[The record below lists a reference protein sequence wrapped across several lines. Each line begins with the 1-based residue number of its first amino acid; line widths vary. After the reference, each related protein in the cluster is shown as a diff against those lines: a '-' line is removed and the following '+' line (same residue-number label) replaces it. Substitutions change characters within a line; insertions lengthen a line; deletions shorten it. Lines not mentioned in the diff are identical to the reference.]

1 MLVLLRLVRLARPL
15 YLLLAALGYV
25 LGAGVARY
33 LAISLEG
40 HLFWAGLFV
49 ILLVQISM
57 SLLAE
62 AFRPFP
68 EPLVPGETLAERRIQ
83 REAALY
89 VSVAALAACGMIA
102 TLLYT
107 SGRLQPLAILFM
119 GLSLAVILA
128 YAVPPLRLLNRGFG
142 ELLLV
147 VQMVYLAPSTAFVL
161 QSGESH
167 RLLNLAVLPLTFLAL
182 AALIALA
189 FPAYAED
196 LKYERG
202 TLLTRLGWERVLP
215 LHHAL
220 VLGAYAI
227 YAGAPLLGFSF
238 RLLGPALLSLPF
250 GVAQVLLLRGI
261 AAGGRPLWKLL
272 TTNAMALVGLTTYF
286 LIMSF
291 WMR

>member
-1 MLVLLRLVRLARPL
+1 VLLRLVRLARPL

-25 LGAGVARY
+25 LGAGVAHY
-33 LAISLEG
+33 LAIPLDV
-40 HLFWAGLFV
+40 HLFWAGWLA
-49 ILLVQISM
+49 LLLAQISM
-57 SLLAE
+57 NLLAE

-68 EPLVPGETLAERRIQ
+68 EPLVPGETLVERRIQ

-89 VSVAALAACGMIA
+89 VSMAALAACGMIVA
-102 TLLYT
+102 VLYT
-107 SGRLQPLAILFM
+107 SQLLKPLALLFL
-119 GLSLAVILA
+119 GLTLAVILV

-147 VQMVYLAPSTAFVL
+147 VQMVYLAPSVAFVL

-167 RLLNLAVLPLTFLAL
+167 RLLNLAVLPLALLAL
-182 AALIALA
+182 AVLIALA

-196 LKYERG
+196 LRYARR
-202 TLLTRLGWERVLP
+202 TLLTRLGWERALP

-220 VLGAYAI
+220 VLGAYTI

-238 RLLGPALLSLPF
+238 RLLGPALLSMPF
-250 GVAQVLLLRGI
+250 GVAQIMLLRGL

-272 TTNAMALVGLTTYF
+272 TTNAVALIGLTMYF